1 MRSWRGGR
9 CSGLPRSTEGLPGQ
23 RCVDTGSSSPDHQ
36 LGPTGAY
43 ARWQRRWAGARELE
57 ACESDFPGVFQKRF
71 SFSFS
76 FSLIVCYV
84 LKSFRVLK
92 GLYLFFLFRL
102 LGPKWLRAAATGV
115 ERTMEYFLEKQMRG
129 CLRRKVRL
137 EKRSKGAFFFF
148 CLYY

>member
-43 ARWQRRWAGARELE
+43 ARWQRRWAGVGELE

-71 SFSFS
+71 SFSFNCLLCFKE
-76 FSLIVCYV
+76 FSGFKRTL
-84 LKSFRVLK
+84 S
-92 GLYLFFLFRL
+92 LFFVQAA
-102 LGPKWLRAAATGV
+102 GPKVA
-115 ERTMEYFLEKQMRG
+115 EG
-129 CLRRKVRL
+129 CSYWGG
-137 EKRSKGAFFFF
+137 ENYGIFS
-148 CLYY
+148 